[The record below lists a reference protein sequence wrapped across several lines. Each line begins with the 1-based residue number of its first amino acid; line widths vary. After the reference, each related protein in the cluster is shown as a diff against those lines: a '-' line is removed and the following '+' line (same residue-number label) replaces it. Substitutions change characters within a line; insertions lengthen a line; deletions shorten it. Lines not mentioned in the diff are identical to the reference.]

1 MPTTTACVSTSF
13 TFTGTLLALNT
24 SNVPVGAAAPVLTL
38 AGASRLLSSTP
49 QAVQTAER
57 REAGRGLVG
66 RERGTMTLASL
77 LARADA
83 YGLDLEV
90 RVRPRRG

>member
-1 MPTTTACVSTSF
+1 MPATVT
-13 TFTGTLLALNT
+13 
-24 SNVPVGAAAPVLTL
+24 LTL
-38 AGASRLLSSTP
+38 AEAARLMWTTP